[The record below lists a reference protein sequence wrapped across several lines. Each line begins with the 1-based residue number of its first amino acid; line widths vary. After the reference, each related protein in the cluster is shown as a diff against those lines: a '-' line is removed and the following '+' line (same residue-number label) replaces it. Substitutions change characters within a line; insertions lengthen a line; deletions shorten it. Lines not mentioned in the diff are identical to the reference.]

1 MESVAPCVW
10 RWGFVMV
17 GEEAEYRFERVR
29 RHRLIAV
36 SLVAVMVLSGLTAF
50 VLIASGPAAA
60 AAPFRS
66 LRIGINP
73 LVITTLNPLKIT
85 LADEYVV
92 VYNVYSTLITYDKT
106 YHAIPDLA
114 THWTLASDNRTW
126 TFDLVQD
133 AYFTSP
139 LGPGDRSHPVTAD
152 DVVYSF
158 QLQNVTKGSI
168 LHSYTSAIT
177 SVTKTGPYQV
187 QIVTNGPFAG
197 MYSAASAIPILPQY
211 IWSGYAKPL
220 NAPIKYPVGSG
231 AMYYDYTNTTTTTL
245 VLRKNPNYYGL
256 QYYCQESRPDEVRFI
271 SYSGST
277 TMVNDFLT
285 GATTLDA
292 LIGIDPSD
300 YQVGL
305 STWNPKWAVSLGFVG
320 EISINVITPA
330 LAAAYGYTY
339 TANPV
344 LLNDTFRHAVAMSID
359 KQKLVNDAL
368 LGYGNAADTLVP
380 DVNPWHYSIPPNQQY
395 QFNPAAARAML
406 NSQGWKYDASGALSP
421 GATPLYQKGATN
433 NTVYWPLQIRFYT
446 LNTRPQWEIAA
457 RDIVA
462 WLAQAGIQT
471 MDSHSRTSPGYG
483 LYNINQMSG
492 YWLTA
497 DYDMWLW
504 DWIFTPASDPSLDV
518 LEVETTGA
526 IGPTNDNYYSNA
538 TFDAL
543 YTQSLLTVDPAA
555 RRVITDEMQ
564 RMLYD
569 YHSYILP
576 YYRKDLYAAATPPS
590 ARTQASPPDPGW
602 TNWGNWSSEQGLV
615 PDSDLPAP
623 WFQVSPLDNQAPVV
637 ASFPGVQ
644 WISGSPVSVSVSA
657 NDPEGAALGYT
668 WDFGDGTAVQ
678 TSTSGSTTHTFAQP
692 GNYTVHVRIK
702 DSEWTTCASAAA
714 TIVAGGGPGA
724 NLPPQIKG
732 LDYRLSH
739 STFGLPGET
748 ITFNLTANDTEGDPL
763 YITWDFGDGSG
774 VAVNYLTNTQSDR
787 TATQKLT
794 YAATGTYN
802 LSVVVT
808 DNQTGILNHH
818 PSVTPQIVIQTI
830 STPGGSIPTSSN
842 PWINY
847 GIPLGIVA
855 AIVVVALA
863 VFLRRRKERKKDEAE
878 DRMAGGPPPGPPPP
892 PPPP

>member
-1 MESVAPCVW
+1 
-10 RWGFVMV
+10 MV
-17 GEEAEYRFERVR
+17 GEETDSRYQRVWGR
-29 RHRLIAV
+29 RLIACAV
-36 SLVAVMVLSGLTAF
+36 VAAVILSGLSVF
-50 VLIASGPAAA
+50 VIVASGPAAA
-60 AAPFRS
+60 AGPFRS

-106 YHAIPDLA
+106 YQPIPDLA
-114 THWTLASDNRTW
+114 THWSLASDNQTW

-139 LGPGDRSHPVTAD
+139 LSPGDRSHPVTAD

-158 QLQNVTKGSI
+158 QLQAATKGSI
-168 LHSYTSAIT
+168 LHSYTAAIA

-245 VLRKNPNYYGL
+245 VLRKNPSYYGL
-256 QYYCQESRPDEVRFI
+256 EYYCQESRPDEVRFI

-300 YQVGL
+300 YKVGL
-305 STWNPKWAVSLGFVG
+305 NTWSPKWAVSLGFVG
-320 EISINVITPA
+320 EISINVITPQVAA
-330 LAAAYGYTY
+330 LYGYSVPP
-339 TANPV
+339 NEPV
-344 LLNDTFRHAVAMSID
+344 LTNDTFRHAVAMSID
-359 KQKLVNDAL
+359 KQKLVDDAL
-368 LGYGNAADTLVP
+368 LGYGNVADTLVP
-380 DVNPWHYSIPPNQQY
+380 DVNPWHYSIPASQQY
-395 QFNPAAARAML
+395 RFDPAAARALL
-406 NSQGWKYDASGALSP
+406 NSQGWVYDGTGANKP
-421 GATPLYQKGATN
+421 GATPLYRKDANGN
-433 NTVYWPLQIRFYT
+433 LIDGLTVRFYT

-471 MDSHSRTSPGYG
+471 TDRLGRASPGYG
-483 LYNINQMSG
+483 LYNTNQMSG
-492 YWLTA
+492 YWLSA

-518 LEVETTGA
+518 MEVETTGA
-526 IGPTNDNYYSNA
+526 IGPTNDNYYSNP

-543 YTQSLLTVDPAA
+543 YNQSLTIVDPAA
-555 RRVITDEMQ
+555 RRPITDEMQ
-564 RMLYD
+564 RMIYD

-590 ARTQASPPDPGW
+590 PRQQASPPDPGW

-637 ASFPGVQ
+637 ASFPAVQ
-644 WISGSPVSVSVSA
+644 WISASLVSVSVSA
-657 NDPEGAALGYT
+657 NDPEGGALGYT
-668 WDFGDGTAVQ
+668 WNFGDGTPTQ
-678 TSTSGSTTHTFAQP
+678 TSSSGTTTHTFAQP
-692 GNYTVHVRIK
+692 GNYTVQVRIK
-702 DSEWTTCASAAA
+702 DSEWTTCATTTA
-714 TIVAGGGPGA
+714 TIVAGGGPGG

-732 LDYRLSH
+732 LDFKLSH
-739 STFGLPGET
+739 STFAVPGET
-748 ITFNLTANDTEGDPL
+748 IQFNLTVNDTEGDPL
-763 YITWDFGDGSG
+763 YVTWNFGDGSA
-774 VAVNYLTNTQSDR
+774 VAVNYVTNTQTDKTVSQKHAY
-787 TATQKLT
+787 TANKT
-794 YAATGTYN
+794 YSLVA
-802 LSVVVT
+802 VVT
-808 DNQTGILNHH
+808 DNKTGTLNHR
-818 PSVTPQIVIQTI
+818 PNVTAQIVIQTI
-830 STPGGSIPTSSN
+830 STPGGIPSSLN

-847 GIPLGIVA
+847 GVPVGIAA
-855 AIVVVALA
+855 AIVIAAVA
-863 VFLRRRKERKKDEAE
+863 VFLRRRKERKRDEAE
-878 DRMAGGPPPGPPPP
+878 DRTAGGLPPGPPPP